1 MNKKIIASLALAGL
15 VGAGALAGTV
25 VAADRDGDQ
34 EAKALQGTRVSL
46 SQAIGTAEQQTGGHA
61 YDAGVHVKG
70 GRTRIAVETDG
81 PKGIVTVTV
90 DAQSGEIV
98 GTHAGGEPD

>member
-1 MNKKIIASLALAGL
+1 MNTRRIPAIAL
-15 VGAGALAGTV
+15 VGLLAVGGTAFAAKQESNPEAAALRGA
-25 VAADRDGDQ
+25 
-34 EAKALQGTRVSL
+34 KVSL

-61 YDAGVHVKG
+61 YDAGIHVKG

-81 PKGIVTVTV
+81 PRGIVTVTV
-90 DAQSGEIV
+90 DAQSGEVV

>member
-1 MNKKIIASLALAGL
+1 MNTRRISAIALAGL
-15 VGAGALAGTV
+15 LAIGGMAFAAKQENNLEAAAMRGA
-25 VAADRDGDQ
+25 
-34 EAKALQGTRVSL
+34 KVSL

-90 DAQSGEIV
+90 DAQSGEVV
-98 GTHAGGEPD
+98 GTHVGGEPD

>member
-1 MNKKIIASLALAGL
+1 MNTRRIPALALAGL
-15 VGAGALAGTV
+15 LAIGGTAF
-25 VAADRDGDQ
+25 AAKQENNTEAAAMRD
-34 EAKALQGTRVSL
+34 AKVSL

-70 GRTRIAVETDG
+70 GRTRIAVETEG
-81 PKGIVTVTV
+81 PRGIVTVTV
-90 DAQSGEIV
+90 DAQSGAVI